1 MADITGTIGNDV
13 LANPGGGTLTLVLSG
28 SFADGGV
35 GPVINVLVNG
45 VAVQANIPITA
56 SHAAGATQ
64 TVSVPVGP
72 GITSFAIDYT
82 NDTQTPGSY
91 ALGEDRN
98 LYISSVALNGT
109 ALDPAAT
116 GPTAYLRT
124 QNGAFFDFYPGQAD
138 MVWGGTLTF
147 SGSAVQ
153 AAGAGGTSNDT
164 INGFAGLDTLVY
176 SGARA
181 EYGIGRASP
190 TSFNVTHASEAD
202 TVINVERLQFG
213 DVKHALDMDGNAGT
227 VAKMIGAL
235 FGQGGLGIVQ
245 YVGVGLSLMDQGRS
259 ALQLADLAVNTS
271 QFQQVAGS
279 FSNADFVRAVA
290 ANIGYGGDVSGFT
303 QQLDAGATTKAALT
317 LLAMDTSFNA
327 AHLVGVMQNGIDFV

>member
-1 MADITGTIGNDV
+1 MADIIGTAGNDV

-45 VAVQANIPITA
+45 VVVQANVAITA

-64 TVSVPVGP
+64 TVSVPVTGAV
-72 GITSFAIDYT
+72 SSVAVDYA
-82 NDTQTPGSY
+82 NDTQTDGSY
-91 ALGEDRN
+91 ARGEDRN
-98 LYISSVALNGT
+98 LYISSITLNGT
-109 ALDPAAT
+109 ALDPAT
-116 GPTAYLRT
+116 GSYVRT
-124 QNGAFFDFYPGQAD
+124 QNGAFFDVIQGQAD
-138 MVWGGTLTF
+138 MVWGGTLTI
-147 SGSAVQ
+147 SGASVQ
-153 AAGAGGTSNDT
+153 AAGSGGSSND
-164 INGFAGLDTLVY
+164 IIDGLAGLDTLVY

-181 EYGIGRASP
+181 EYGIGRASA
-190 TSFNVTHASEAD
+190 TSFTVTHASEVD
-202 TVINVERLQFG
+202 TLVNVERLQFG
-213 DVKHALDMDGNAGT
+213 NVKHALDMDGNAGA

-245 YVGVGLSLMDQGRS
+245 YVGVGLSLMDQGRT

-279 FSNADFVRAVA
+279 FSNADFVHAVA
-290 ANIGYGGDVSGFT
+290 ANIGYTGDVSGFV
-303 QQLDAGATTKAALT
+303 QQLDAGGTTKAALT

-327 AHLVGVMQNGIDFV
+327 AHLVGVMQNGIDYV